1 MSHLHNLPELLQETG
16 LFCLWKYEKSH
27 TGDKP
32 KKVPYNPQTGNR
44 ASAANPGT
52 FAPFSCVELIPDG
65 YDGAGVGIFNG
76 LGAIDI
82 DNCIDENGEFSE
94 MAQDVIQ
101 TMTAYTEYSP
111 SGTGVHI
118 LFRADLPQYDKARYY
133 ENNRA
138 LGLEVY
144 VKGGSPRY
152 LTVTGKKLCQCADL
166 EERSA
171 QVQQVL
177 DKYMLKPVSE
187 PVPQEELKP
196 VDLSDDEIVER
207 ICKDEKFKK
216 LWHGDYSEIGSWS
229 EADLSLCNKLAFW
242 TNKDPERMDRIFR
255 RSGLM
260 RGKWDEQ
267 RGSDT
272 YGAMTINKAVSD
284 LKQGYD
290 PEKYR
295 QQQVLEAFKPVGP
308 NDFYWEAKSVR
319 PSDFSDAGNAKVF
332 TSVYRGE
339 LIYTDSLGWLW
350 WTGQKWDRDDHM
362 ATAFALELSEKMLQ
376 DALTEYKNA
385 VHRRADAEAKYA
397 ESGDMADEAAKE
409 RADKAVKEEKA
420 YLSHANK
427 SRNAPRLR
435 NMLGLSKPALAM
447 RAAQLDANPL
457 ELNTPAGIV
466 DLTTGNMRPHDRLAY
481 CSKSTVV
488 APGENGAQMWSDFLD
503 TITSGDP
510 SVKGFLQMVAGMA
523 LFGTVYHEG
532 IILAYGGGRNGKSTF
547 FNALGAAVGDY
558 AGTLSVDSL
567 TTSRNGNQGASLATL
582 RGKRLVI
589 TGELEEYQ
597 RLSPARL
604 KQLAS
609 TDTLRIEEKYR
620 APEDI
625 IPSHTIVLFTNHLPR
640 VGSTDNGTWRRL
652 TVVPFNATI
661 PVQNGVAN
669 YGEVLAREAG
679 PSILSWA
686 IAGAVR
692 FARNRY
698 KLDIP
703 DVVAAATEEYR
714 AREDWLSNFIDEKC
728 QKGPNLRVGA
738 NDLYFAYKLW
748 ANDSGEYVK
757 RVTDFNAA
765 MEAAGYHQIRPK
777 NKRTWEGI
785 KLDNG

>member
-1 MSHLHNLPELLQETG
+1 MSHLHNLPEPLQETG

-32 KKVPYNPQTGNR
+32 KKVPYNPRTGNR

-187 PVPQEELKP
+187 PAPQEELNP

-216 LWHGDYSEIGSWS
+216 LWYGDYSEIGSWS

-308 NDFYWEAKSVR
+308 NGFYWEAKSVR
-319 PSDFSDAGNAKVF
+319 PNDFSDAGNAKVF
-332 TSVYRGE
+332 ARVYRGE

-385 VHRRADAEAKYA
+385 VHRRADAESKYA

-409 RADKAVKEEKA
+409 RTDKAVKEEKA

-692 FARNRY
+692 FARNQY

-728 QKGPNLRVGA
+728 QKGSNLRVGA